1 MNRILLV
8 DDHSVVRAGVSY
20 LIKNQFGDSIVIDEA
35 KDGDSATNLLKKSPY
50 NLVILDVNIPG
61 TDTINLISYFLTI
74 YPSLN
79 ILIFTM
85 NQEEWYGKRFLQM
98 GAKGFLNKESPEEE
112 IQRAIMTVMNGS
124 RYISPRLA
132 QILSTEALDKKK
144 DNPFDELSNREF
156 EVVHRLIKGDSVT
169 AIAEA
174 LSLHS
179 STIGTHKAHIFE
191 KLGIQNI
198 IQLAELAKLYGISA
212 ATDIKAK

>member
-20 LIKNQFGDSIVIDEA
+20 LIKNQFGDSVVIDEA
-35 KDGDSATNLLKKSPY
+35 KDGDTATNLLKKNPY

-112 IQRAIMTVMNGS
+112 IQRAIMTVMNGA

-132 QILSTEALDKKK
+132 QILSAEALDKKK

-169 AIAEA
+169 VIAEA
-174 LSLHS
+174 LNLHS

-212 ATDIKAK
+212 TTDIKAK